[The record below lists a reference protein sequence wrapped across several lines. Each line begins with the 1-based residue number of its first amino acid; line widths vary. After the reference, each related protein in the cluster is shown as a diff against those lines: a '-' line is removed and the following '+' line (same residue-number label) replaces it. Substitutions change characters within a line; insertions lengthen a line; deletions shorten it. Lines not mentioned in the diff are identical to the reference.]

1 MANSSTTKETAPTQ
15 PATAMSV
22 LAPAI
27 GWLIPGAGHLI
38 QKRWI
43 RGLLIMA
50 SIVIMFVIGI
60 AMQGR
65 VYRPNGGD
73 ILDILGFVGDVG
85 AGGLYILTRAMDL
98 GQGAVAHATADY
110 GTKYIIVAGLLN
122 FISAADAYH
131 IAIGKKASTCNSPIS
146 ARPCCSACS

>member
-1 MANSSTTKETAPTQ
+1 MAESPVTRTDVVTTQ
-15 PATAMSV
+15 PPAKTSNMSV

-43 RGLLIMA
+43 RGLLLMG
-50 SIVIMFVIGI
+50 SVVIMFVLGLL
-60 AMQGR
+60 MQGR

-73 ILDILGFVGDVG
+73 ILDILGFVGDIG
-85 AGGLYILTRAMDL
+85 AGGLYIVTRGL
-98 GQGAVAHATADY
+98 GAGHGIVAHATADY

-122 FISAADAYH
+122 FIRVGDAYH
-131 IAIGKKASTCNSPIS
+131 IAIGKQS
-146 ARPCCSACS
+146 